1 MRIDSECENVPLQIP
16 SSLSSD
22 PKPIFVCV
30 PADPCP
36 ADRPADYR
44 VAIAVGIVLLI
55 LIIIVVVAYLLSRRK
70 RSDGYQSL

>member
-1 MRIDSECENVPLQIP
+1 MSPCRFHPALALTLNP
-16 SSLSSD
+16 
-22 PKPIFVCV
+22 FVCV